1 MNANIIYHNLAKER
15 GMESAYRRLLCV
27 ILSMLLLGIVI
38 ESNLSAKE
46 ILVLSARD
54 SLPVN
59 SAAIT
64 VYNEFRDSI
73 ANTSSDDSGRAS
85 ILGEGRYVMVRHDM
99 FVPLMSKL
107 RQGEKTDTLRLKN
120 VTEIDELVVDASGN
134 EGKGFSR
141 SYYIPREDMKRYL
154 NVLQSLNEIPNLI
167 VMSDDDIYFEGSGN
181 VKLLLNGV
189 DTSIIEVRAL
199 DKDDIL
205 RVDTYSVAPPQYRI
219 EGYESVIDIITK
231 SSLVGGNASVSI
243 NQAPYP
249 LIGRN
254 SAAIFHNYNKSRFY
268 AVYSN
273 SNGHYRRERQSEFLD
288 YEFDGVSYYKHKEG
302 LDSHADIDENSLTLG
317 YQLVDPGSYMY
328 SVKLSGALSRNG
340 HDMLQRVSSQS
351 NPTPYDADN
360 EVYIGTNDFVLNNY
374 FEKTFGEGGNRSTL
388 VANLTLQRAN
398 SDYMSAYREFE
409 LGGTIP
415 SVNACSE
422 YDIQYSNAVANLIY
436 YLPGKSWGSLGFSL
450 YDGYNCSRYKEPGNS
465 TMQRMNSAGAWTQYT
480 GYFNK
485 FVVLSTVGIENQYM
499 DVSVNGNKYNK
510 WRPSVLAYLYYV
522 PLQNLQFRLSYS
534 YSTSNPLISQLSQT
548 YQWLDTRLIFHGN
561 PDLHSYT
568 THKLGLGINYYF
580 KYLEISF
587 SGYYTDTP
595 GRICENFQK
604 GPDSMIE
611 TLINLDKYRDLSGQR
626 QFTVKPLGSSVWTL
640 DALVV
645 GAVIKGAS
653 PTYAWTGYRYQF
665 MASTAVNLD
674 KWSIS
679 ASYQYPGRVAVG
691 QLIRP
696 RTQAYSARCYYRPN
710 ENIAVGLSIECPF
723 SKGWKESERTVK
735 ESPVQMITEYCSGD
749 RANLVSLMFEWNISY
764 GKNRASRQ
772 NHRINILTEEKGVL
786 RK

>member
-1 MNANIIYHNLAKER
+1 M
-15 GMESAYRRLLCV
+15 
-27 ILSMLLLGIVI
+27 
-38 ESNLSAKE
+38 
-46 ILVLSARD
+46 
-54 SLPVN
+54 
-59 SAAIT
+59 
-64 VYNEFRDSI
+64 
-73 ANTSSDDSGRAS
+73 
-85 ILGEGRYVMVRHDM
+85 
-99 FVPLMSKL
+99 
-107 RQGEKTDTLRLKN
+107 
-120 VTEIDELVVDASGN
+120 
-134 EGKGFSR
+134 
-141 SYYIPREDMKRYL
+141 
-154 NVLQSLNEIPNLI
+154 
-167 VMSDDDIYFEGSGN
+167 
-181 VKLLLNGV
+181 
-189 DTSIIEVRAL
+189 
-199 DKDDIL
+199 
-205 RVDTYSVAPPQYRI
+205 
-219 EGYESVIDIITK
+219 
-231 SSLVGGNASVSI
+231 
-243 NQAPYP
+243 
-249 LIGRN
+249 
-254 SAAIFHNYNKSRFY
+254 
-268 AVYSN
+268 
-273 SNGHYRRERQSEFLD
+273 
-288 YEFDGVSYYKHKEG
+288 
-302 LDSHADIDENSLTLG
+302 
-317 YQLVDPGSYMY
+317 
-328 SVKLSGALSRNG
+328 
-340 HDMLQRVSSQS
+340 
-351 NPTPYDADN
+351 
-360 EVYIGTNDFVLNNY
+360 
-374 FEKTFGEGGNRSTL
+374 
-388 VANLTLQRAN
+388 
-398 SDYMSAYREFE
+398 
-409 LGGTIP
+409 
-415 SVNACSE
+415 
-422 YDIQYSNAVANLIY
+422 
-436 YLPGKSWGSLGFSL
+436 
-450 YDGYNCSRYKEPGNS
+450 
-465 TMQRMNSAGAWTQYT
+465 
-480 GYFNK
+480 
-485 FVVLSTVGIENQYM
+485 STVGLENQYI

-595 GRICENFQK
+595 WRICENFQK

-611 TLINLDKYRDLSGQR
+611 TLINLDKYRDLSGQC

-735 ESPVQMITEYCSGD
+735 ESPVQMITEYRSGD